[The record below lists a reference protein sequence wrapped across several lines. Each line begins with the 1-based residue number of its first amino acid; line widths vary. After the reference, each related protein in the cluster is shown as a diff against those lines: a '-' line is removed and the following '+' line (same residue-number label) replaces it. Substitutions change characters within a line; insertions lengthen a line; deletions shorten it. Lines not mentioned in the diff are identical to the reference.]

1 MDPIVMAAALG
12 ILILLVIGGVWG
24 HTIISGLM
32 QRRLLDGEA
41 GTGKADLEALRTD
54 YAQLEARLGQ
64 LEDELEFFRALR
76 APSPPTGL
84 PSPGDPDH

>member
-1 MDPIVMAAALG
+1 MSPIVIATALA

-41 GTGKADLEALRTD
+41 GAGKAELEALRTD
-54 YAQLEARLGQ
+54 YAQLESRLGR
-64 LEDELEFFRALR
+64 LEDELEFLRALR

-84 PSPGDPDH
+84 PSPGDSDP